1 MAIAVALILIVAGS
15 VLFHLASPWWTTP
28 LASNWG
34 SIDGMLQLTLLIT
47 GGFFVVLNAFL
58 VWTLLRYRH
67 RERGPNV
74 VRSPGE
80 LHAAYRPDNKRLERM
95 LIIGTAVG
103 IAALLAPGL
112 FVYAEYVRP
121 PEGALVM
128 EVLGQ
133 QWKWAYR
140 FAGADGRFGGVDPR
154 FVGASNPLGLDPKD
168 AAGVDDLIVPGDEVH
183 VPLGRPVKVLL
194 RSNDVLH
201 DFYVP
206 PFRAR
211 MNIVPGTVT
220 SFWFTPTVTGR
231 FEVLCAQLC
240 GVGHYN
246 MRGFVVV
253 DQPAA
258 FDRWLAAQ
266 TTFAAVQHLA
276 TAVATATPA
285 NADPLVARG
294 QALAQSKGCT
304 ACHTIDGS
312 TGVGPT
318 WKGLLGKTERFAD
331 GSSARLD
338 ANALRHDIREPAA
351 RVAQGFAPVMPKT
364 ELSDAELDALIA
376 YIGAQGGAAASR

>member
-58 VWTLLRYRH
+58 AWTLLRYRH

-112 FVYAEYVRP
+112 FVYAEYVSP
-121 PEGALVM
+121 PKDALVM

-140 FAGADGRFGGVDPR
+140 FSGADGRFGGVDPR

-168 AAGVDDLIVPGDEVH
+168 AAGADDLVVPGDEVH

-220 SFWFTPTVTGR
+220 SFWFTPTQTGR

-253 DQPAA
+253 DPPAA

-266 TTFAAVQHLA
+266 TTFAAVQHAA

-318 WKGLLGKTERFAD
+318 WKGLLGKTERYAD

-351 RVAQGFAPVMPKT
+351 RIVQGFAPVMPKT
-364 ELSDAELDALIA
+364 ELSDAELDALVA
-376 YIGAQGGAAASR
+376 YIGAQGGAAPR